1 MGQLPDELCAWALYD
16 IYIADASWY
25 GTPIMPEELHELLL
39 YIYDPYSDLHSL
51 SSHALAVVFFI
62 FAHAALMDV
71 ARPAYCSQADAYF
84 DLGRTAVALQSVVE
98 STDLRTIQ
106 ALALAG
112 LYYATGGPRYSFDSS
127 WTIISMAMG
136 LCQRVARICRFSTVL
151 CHLIQGPLQLCLSEF
166 FFRAAGWR

>member
-1 MGQLPDELCAWALYD
+1 
-16 IYIADASWY
+16 
-25 GTPIMPEELHELLL
+25 MPEELHELLL
-39 YIYDPYSDLHSL
+39 YIYGPHSDLHSL

-62 FAHAALMDV
+62 FAHAALMDI

-151 CHLIQGPLQLCLSEF
+151 CHLIQGPLQLRLSEF